1 MINQQSVFGRVT
13 GLLLTLLFGFIML
26 SGCDKPASGLVD
38 LSQPIQVSL
47 VAHEALGGHTIERHV
62 AKTDEYLIDRL
73 LTDSRLNTVSTFSN
87 LAVAEASVNA
97 VLNLQREQVARWWQ
111 GELARQAFFA
121 RVPTHGTYLTRAQL
135 HNNPDAKPQWIPDQA
150 VVRVVLVR
158 RGDDFF
164 VLTAFPQPD

>member
-1 MINQQSVFGRVT
+1 MIQQGFLLRLML
-13 GLLLTLLFGFIML
+13 GLLLTLLVLTGL
-26 SGCDKPASGLVD
+26 VGCDKPATGLAD

-47 VAHEALGGHTIERHV
+47 VEHEALGGHTIERHV
-62 AKTDEYLIDRL
+62 AKTDDYLIERL
-73 LTDSRLNTVSTFSN
+73 QTDSRLNTVSTFSN

-97 VLNLQREQVARWWQ
+97 VLNLQREQVADWWQ
-111 GELARQAFFA
+111 GELARQGFFA

-135 HNNPDAKPQWIPDQA
+135 NNNPDAKPQWVPDQA